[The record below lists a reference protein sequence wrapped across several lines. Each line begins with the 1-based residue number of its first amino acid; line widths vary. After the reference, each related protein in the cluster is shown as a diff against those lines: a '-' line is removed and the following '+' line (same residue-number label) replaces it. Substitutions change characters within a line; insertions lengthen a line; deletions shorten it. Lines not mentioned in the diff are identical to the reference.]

1 LLGVPGF
8 AAGISALQFQAV
20 QMACAK
26 HETFLADGKTRA
38 GFFLG
43 DGASVADLSCRRD
56 SWLVPSMCRM
66 LDTFSANRPK
76 GLSRCPLAQ
85 CVLND
90 AAMSL
95 ALWCRLLDDIHERHR
110 TSMTVLLP
118 CARTRRGQGPS
129 DCGAYP

>member
-1 LLGVPGF
+1 
-8 AAGISALQFQAV
+8 
-20 QMACAK
+20 MACAK